1 MLLHEYI
8 LTFLSP
14 SCFPLSRL
22 KNSWTGMARSIWKK
36 RFKNL
41 TATTGNTRHHCCH
54 HDCGQ
59 LYPTTTR
66 HHCRHYYYH
75 HCRHQPP
82 PTTTNLHQ
90 PPPFVLTPP
99 PPPFFPLLSS
109 FVAVCNHSVG
119 TSPFVNFAANCT
131 NWAATLKPRK
141 WRRSTKVSPVAA
153 GGTTRSASKNFSILC
168 NTARTTW
175 WRSPNVCDGI

>member
-1 MLLHEYI
+1 
-8 LTFLSP
+8 
-14 SCFPLSRL
+14 
-22 KNSWTGMARSIWKK
+22 MARSIWKK

-59 LYPTTTR
+59 LYNITTR
-66 HHCRHYYYH
+66 HHCRHHYYYH
-75 HCRHQPP
+75 LHQPP
-82 PTTTNLHQ
+82 PTTTNHHQ
-90 PPPFVLTPP
+90 PPPTTTIRADTTSTTSLSTSIS
-99 PPPFFPLLSS
+99 FF
-109 FVAVCNHSVG
+109 FRCRCNHSVG